1 VSANRMSCANVLCAH
16 DHHTLEENVTKLTAV
31 CQRCF
36 KDAGFTQRLSKQT
49 EVEVRP
55 ARRLCAFLCVWLSLT
70 LHDGMRL

>member
-1 VSANRMSCANVLCAH
+1 MCCVHMTHALV
-16 DHHTLEENVTKLTAV
+16 ENVTKLTAV

-49 EVEVRP
+49 EVEVRL
-55 ARRLCAFLCVWLSLT
+55 ARRLCAFLCVSLM